1 MPSFEMKL
9 RRNAR
14 AAGAL
19 PGPISWGSLQHSHI
33 RSSSIKGLLL
43 DGREGRGEKVEGRER
58 VGKKKGRKREKERG
72 IGTPTFCEKV
82 SPLALGQYDSRAT
95 YGERKQLFLIKIH
108 AACRRAPRIDP
119 GPRVLCLDGSAH
131 WLRLV

>member
-1 MPSFEMKL
+1 MRGRP
-9 RRNAR
+9 
-14 AAGAL
+14 GAL
-19 PGPISWGSLQHSHI
+19 PRTLLGSLQHSHI
-33 RSSSIKGLLL
+33 LSSSIKGPLL
-43 DGREGRGEKVEGRER
+43 DGREGRGEKVEGRET

-72 IGTPTFCEKV
+72 IGTPPLFCEKV
-82 SPLALGQYDSRAT
+82 SPLAPGQYDSRAP
-95 YGERKQLFLIKIH
+95 YGGRKQLFLIKIY

>member
-1 MPSFEMKL
+1 MKL

-19 PGPISWGSLQHSHI
+19 PGPINWGSLQHSHI

-72 IGTPTFCEKV
+72 IGTP
-82 SPLALGQYDSRAT
+82 PLFVRKFRPWLRGSTTHGDASSYFSSR
-95 YGERKQLFLIKIH
+95 YMQLVVGLLELT
-108 AACRRAPRIDP
+108 P
-119 GPRVLCLDGSAH
+119 GPGYFVSMTVHTGYD
-131 WLRLV
+131 